1 MSKSGV
7 QGNFY
12 LGIVADIVE
21 EGDIKKTYHQI
32 KADIPGII
40 CGVNAFPLRGDCDE
54 PKKGDPII
62 LLGLD
67 PDYNSYYLYW
77 KLKENDFTGFRAYG
91 KEISIE
97 EDKLVIRSYSEGEY
111 KDGEHEP
118 GEENS
123 RIELD
128 DKGNITI
135 IANKDANVEIKNNA
149 NITVG
154 NEAKIDATVATI
166 KTVDAEIG
174 AGDEGLGT
182 LTIAAQGVIPDAAG
196 GPFVALPPGAP
207 VTPPQGAPFP
217 CGNTIILKKL

>member
-1 MSKSGV
+1 MAKSGV

-12 LGIVADIVE
+12 LGIVADIIE

-97 EDKLVIRSYSEGEY
+97 EGKLVIRSYSEGEY
-111 KDGEHEP
+111 KDNEHEP
-118 GEENS
+118 GEEMS
-123 RIELD
+123 KIELD
-128 DKGNITI
+128 KEGNITI
-135 IANKDANVEIKNNA
+135 NTKKNINLNVSD
-149 NITVG
+149 TV
-154 NEAKIDATVATI
+154 NLNCPTI
-166 KTVDAEIG
+166 KVIG
-174 AGDEGLGT
+174 SSEVKGPGKL
-182 LTIAAQGVIPDAAG
+182 VINSVAVMPDAKG
-196 GPFVALPPGAP
+196 GPFLATNI
-207 VTPPQGAPFP
+207 TPPQGSPLP
-217 CGNTIILKKL
+217 SGKIILLGG

>member
-21 EGDIKKTYHQI
+21 KDEVKKTYHQI

-97 EDKLVIRSYSEGEY
+97 EGKLVIRSYSEGEY
-111 KDGEHEP
+111 KDDEHEP

-128 DKGNITI
+128 DQGNITI

-149 NITVG
+149 NIKVG
-154 NEAKIDATVATI
+154 NEADIESTVATI
-166 KTVDAEIG
+166 KTMDAEIG
-174 AGDEGLGT
+174 ALNGVGT
-182 LTIAAQGVIPDAAG
+182 LKVNHIGVIPNADG
-196 GPFVALPPGAP
+196 GPFIAFPGQLI
-207 VTPPQGAPFP
+207 TPPAGTPIP
-217 CGNTIILKKL
+217 TGDTIILG

>member
-1 MSKSGV
+1 MAKSGV
-7 QGNFY
+7 QANFY
-12 LGIVADIVE
+12 LGVVSKVLEDFR
-21 EGDIKKTYHQI
+21 I

-40 CGVNAFPLRGDCDE
+40 LGVNAFPLRGDCDE
-54 PKKGDPII
+54 PKVNDPVI

-67 PDYNSYYLYW
+67 PDFNSYYLYW

-97 EDKLVIRSYSEGEY
+97 EKKLVIRSYTGENS

-123 RIELD
+123 KIELD

-217 CGNTIILKKL
+217 CGSTIILKKL

>member
-12 LGIVADIVE
+12 LGVVASVI
-21 EGDIKKTYHQI
+21 EGGEVKKTYHQI

-54 PKKGDPII
+54 PKPGDPII

-97 EDKLVIRSYSEGEY
+97 EGKLVIRSYSKGNY
-111 KDGEHEP
+111 KDSEHEP

-128 DKGNITI
+128 DQGNITVF
-135 IANKDANVEIKNNA
+135 AKNDAKVTIQNDATIE
-149 NITVG
+149 VG
-154 NEAKIDATVATI
+154 NEAKITTPIATVEAVDVEI
-166 KTVDAEIG
+166 KANPKFGGV
-174 AGDEGLGT
+174 GT
-182 LTIAAQGVIPDAAG
+182 LVVKSNGVIPDPKG
-196 GPFVALPPGAP
+196 GPFVA
-207 VTPPQGAPFP
+207 TPITPAQGAPFP
-217 CGNTIILKKL
+217 SGNTIILGG

>member
-12 LGIVADIVE
+12 LGVVKEVKEDFR
-21 EGDIKKTYHQI
+21 I
-32 KADIPGII
+32 KADIPGVILGI
-40 CGVNAFPLRGDCDE
+40 NAFPLRGDCDE

-97 EDKLVIRSYSEGEY
+97 DEKLVIRSYSEGDY
-111 KDGEHEP
+111 KDDEHEP
-118 GEENS
+118 GEEMS
-123 RIELD
+123 KIELD
-128 DKGNITI
+128 KEGNITI
-135 IANKDANVEIKNNA
+135 FATQEVIVNS
-149 NITVG
+149 TL
-154 NEAKIDATVATI
+154 ATVNA
-166 KTVDAEIG
+166 VDVAIG
-174 AGDEGLGT
+174 AGEEGIGT

>member
-12 LGIVADIVE
+12 LGVVADIVE
-21 EGDIKKTYHQI
+21 KDDIKKTYHQI
-32 KADIPGII
+32 KADIPGVI

-97 EDKLVIRSYSEGEY
+97 EGKLVIRSYSEGDY
-111 KDGEHEP
+111 KDDEHEP

-128 DKGNITI
+128 DQGKITI
-135 IANKDANVEIKNNA
+135 ISKSDTKIEVR
-149 NITVG
+149 G
-154 NEAKIDATVATI
+154 DAKIESFGKADVKGPDI
-166 KTVDAEIG
+166 QIS
-174 AGDEGLGT
+174 AGDIGIGT
-182 LTIAAQGVIPDAAG
+182 LKVVSQGVIPTG
-196 GPFVALPPGAP
+196 TGPFLATN
-207 VTPPQGAPFP
+207 VTPPQGSPLP
-217 CGNTIILKKL
+217 CGDTIILGKGE